1 MTLAPLALP
10 VLKAMLVARVMLELP
25 EPPESPE
32 QPVPLVVPD
41 QLGPLALLVL
51 TVRPRP
57 LVAAC

>member
-10 VLKAMLVARVMLELP
+10 VLKVMLVARVMLELP

-41 QLGPLALLVL
+41 QSGPLAPPAL
-51 TVRPRP
+51 TVRLHPR
-57 LVAAC
+57 VAAC

>member
-10 VLKAMLVARVMLELP
+10 ERRAILAARVILELP
-25 EPPESPE
+25 ELPEDPE
-32 QPVPLVVPD
+32 QPVPLVALD

-51 TVRPRP
+51 TVRLQP